1 MLEHL
6 WDQYS
11 HIHLCC
17 LCSLVDWRR
26 SRVYLASDLMQLRS
40 WSLSFSLVCCDLWAT
55 TSSWSS
61 RGLRHRSH
69 LLEVLFSLHVFVF
82 CSCAYL
88 SHALLFYVLCLVF
101 HLSRCFYV
109 MSDVFV
115 LSHVLLLCRSVS
127 SQRVMLRCVWLP
139 YMASCLSRCLIWKLP
154 YLAVAC
160 CVACMLMMR
169 THCLTWRML
178 CLPILGIMCLVA

>member
-11 HIHLCC
+11 HMHLCC
-17 LCSLVDWRR
+17 LCSLVDWHR
-26 SRVYLASDLMQLRS
+26 SRVYLASDLMQLSS
-40 WSLSFSLVCCDLWAT
+40 WSLSFFSLWRLMGNYILVIISWT
-55 TSSWSS
+55 TSSISSS
-61 RGLRHRSH
+61 R
-69 LLEVLFSLHVFVF
+69 
-82 CSCAYL
+82 SCFLCMFLCFARV
-88 SHALLFYVLCLVF
+88 HICRTHCCFMFYVWCFICHVAFMLCPMYLF
-101 HLSRCFYV
+101 FRMFCCF
-109 MSDVFV
+109 
-115 LSHVLLLCRSVS
+115 VS

-160 CVACMLMMR
+160 CFACILMMR
-169 THCLTWRML
+169 THCLTWRMY

>member
-1 MLEHL
+1 
-6 WDQYS
+6 
-11 HIHLCC
+11 
-17 LCSLVDWRR
+17 
-26 SRVYLASDLMQLRS
+26 MQLSS
-40 WSLSFSLVCCDLWAT
+40 WSLSFFSLLRLMGYYMLVIISWT
-55 TSSWSS
+55 TSSTSSS
-61 RGLRHRSH
+61 RSL
-69 LLEVLFSLHVFVF
+69 VLFACVFVF

-101 HLSRCFYV
+101 HLLRCYYV

-160 CVACMLMMR
+160 CFACILMMR
-169 THCLTWRML
+169 THCLTWRMY